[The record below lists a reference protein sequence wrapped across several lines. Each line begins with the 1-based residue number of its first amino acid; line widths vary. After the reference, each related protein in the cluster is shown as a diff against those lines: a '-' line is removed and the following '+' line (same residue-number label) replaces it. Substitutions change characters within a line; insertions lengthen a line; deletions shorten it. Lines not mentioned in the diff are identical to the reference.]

1 MRIIISY
8 PPLQSE
14 KGTPLLG
21 QNRQFQWFNNPTY
34 IYPVVPATAATLLK
48 ENGFDVIWNDAIA
61 EQSTYQ
67 EFVNFMKEK
76 KPDLIAFETK
86 TPVVEAHWKII
97 DDLKKQASEDWQ
109 PSIALMGDHVT
120 ALPEESFKNSKVDFV
135 VTGGDYDFLLLSI
148 SKYLESK
155 NAGETPPEL
164 EPGIWYRDNNQI
176 KNTGQFKLE
185 HDLNKL
191 PFIDRELTKWELYAK
206 NNGNYKRTPGTY
218 TMAGRDCW
226 HGKCT
231 FCAWTTTYP
240 KFRARDPENVLDEIG
255 HLIDNYQVKEIMD
268 DTGAFPPGKW
278 LRKFCNGMIERGYN
292 KKVLLDCN
300 MRFGALSFDDYKL
313 MKKAGFRLLLFGLES
328 ANQNTLDKVDKKLT
342 REEIIDS
349 CKLARKAGIYPHITI
364 MFGYPWESYDDACK
378 TLELGKYLLKK
389 GIAYTVQATI
399 VIPYPGTPLFKEC
412 KENGLLKTLD
422 WSRYDMREPVMKS
435 SIPND
440 KIQKLV
446 QGIYNVSLNPEFL
459 MRRVLSVRD
468 FNDVAYFARAGSKV
482 LGHLLDFKPREKSV
496 KQ

>member
-1 MRIIISY
+1 
-8 PPLQSE
+8 
-14 KGTPLLG
+14 
-21 QNRQFQWFNNPTY
+21 
-34 IYPVVPATAATLLK
+34 
-48 ENGFDVIWNDAIA
+48 
-61 EQSTYQ
+61 
-67 EFVNFMKEK
+67 
-76 KPDLIAFETK
+76 
-86 TPVVEAHWKII
+86 
-97 DDLKKQASEDWQ
+97 
-109 PSIALMGDHVT
+109 
-120 ALPEESFKNSKVDFV
+120 
-135 VTGGDYDFLLLSI
+135 
-148 SKYLESK
+148 
-155 NAGETPPEL
+155 
-164 EPGIWYRDNNQI
+164 
-176 KNTGQFKLE
+176 
-185 HDLNKL
+185 
-191 PFIDRELTKWELYAK
+191 
-206 NNGNYKRTPGTY
+206 
-218 TMAGRDCW
+218 
-226 HGKCT
+226 
-231 FCAWTTTYP
+231 
-240 KFRARDPENVLDEIG
+240 
-255 HLIDNYQVKEIMD
+255 MD

-328 ANQNTLDKVDKKLT
+328 ANQTTLDRVDKKLT
-342 REEIIDS
+342 KEEIIDS

-389 GIAYTVQATI
+389 GFAYTVQATI

-412 KENGLLKTLD
+412 KENDLLKTLD

-482 LGHLLDFKPREKSV
+482 LGHLLDFKP
-496 KQ
+496 KQKNC